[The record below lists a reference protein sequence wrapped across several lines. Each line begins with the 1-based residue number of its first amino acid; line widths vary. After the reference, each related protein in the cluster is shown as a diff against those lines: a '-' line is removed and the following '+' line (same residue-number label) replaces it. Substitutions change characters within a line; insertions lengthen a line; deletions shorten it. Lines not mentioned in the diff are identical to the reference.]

1 MLKSNVTRKE
11 KKEVNTQYKPVVIH
25 DSPNSSCH
33 SFIRCFPFS
42 KPTDS
47 IEENPWFTNFAPRI

>member
-25 DSPNSSCH
+25 DSSNSSCH
-33 SFIRCFPFS
+33 SFIR
-42 KPTDS
+42 
-47 IEENPWFTNFAPRI
+47 